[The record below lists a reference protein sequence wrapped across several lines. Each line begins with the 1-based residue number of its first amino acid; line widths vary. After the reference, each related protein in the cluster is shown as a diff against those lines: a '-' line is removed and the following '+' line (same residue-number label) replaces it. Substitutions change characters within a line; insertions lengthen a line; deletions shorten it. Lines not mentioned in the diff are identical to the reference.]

1 MSIIQKRVIGHDV
14 GSTNNRLT
22 RRCVYIMHSSLTLF
36 ATLNCTDTYS
46 PGTLDDEALD
56 DDSAEQPAV
65 CKVDPQLAL
74 DMYAVP
80 FQMGSE
86 PLLRRVF
93 HSMVAMFQAAHNYDY
108 YITKY

>member
-1 MSIIQKRVIGHDV
+1 
-14 GSTNNRLT
+14 
-22 RRCVYIMHSSLTLF
+22 MHGSLTLF
-36 ATLNCTDTYS
+36 ATWNCTDRYS
-46 PGTLDDEALD
+46 PRTLDDEALD

-74 DMYAVP
+74 DMYAVR